1 MDLIPKEQVSTS
13 NKKMIFI
20 GIGVLLLIAI
30 VVGALMFFKSSG
42 ELSPT
47 GNNGENNA
55 TGTISDGQGS
65 KTYVPVS
72 GDVQIPGTTSQAD
85 SGIAIPTEV
94 KEVGTN
100 DVSERDFNIVI
111 DKDMVSPQK
120 VIVKLLD
127 IVTINFSAVDKSYDM
142 AQPDNG
148 LSWTVPM
155 GGSKSL
161 QFQGSTPG
169 QFTFYCVS
177 CGGPD
182 KGPVG
187 YIVVVP
193 R

>member
-1 MDLIPKEQVSTS
+1 MDLIPKEEVSS
-13 NKKMIFI
+13 VDKKAIFI
-20 GIGVLLLIAI
+20 GVGILLLVAI
-30 VVGALMFFKSSG
+30 VLFFVFRNPEQPNVPSG
-42 ELSPT
+42 
-47 GNNGENNA
+47 GNGSNA
-55 TGTISDGQGS
+55 TGTGSEQQGS
-65 KTYVPVS
+65 DTFVPVS
-72 GDVQIPGTTSQAD
+72 GNIEIPNVNSQVGSDVAK
-85 SGIAIPTEV
+85 PTEV

-100 DVSERDFNIVI
+100 DVSERDFSVVL
-111 DKDMVSPQK
+111 DRDAVTPQK

-142 AQPDNG
+142 TQPDNG
-148 LSWTVPM
+148 LSWTVPK
-155 GGSKSL
+155 GGAKSL

-193 R
+193 KE